1 MLIELI
7 LLIVFSIV
15 AVAVGFTFTYYI
27 FLAKGKKMMKEQTIF
42 DSEQARSMYITYRQ
56 KNPNDKQVE
65 AMVKAYKNN
74 K

>member
-7 LLIVFSIV
+7 LLIIFSIV
-15 AVAVGFTFTYYI
+15 AISVGFTFTYYV

-42 DSEQARSMYITYRQ
+42 DYEQAKSMYITYRQ
-56 KNPNDKQVE
+56 KNPNDKQIA
-65 AMVKAYKNN
+65 AMINAYKNN